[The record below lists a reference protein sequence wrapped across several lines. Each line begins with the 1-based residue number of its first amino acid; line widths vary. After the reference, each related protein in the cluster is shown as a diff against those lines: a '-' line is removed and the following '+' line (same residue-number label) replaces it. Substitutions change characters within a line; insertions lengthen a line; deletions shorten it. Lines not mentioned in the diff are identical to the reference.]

1 MLWCGCICKEP
12 DRRDETMT
20 TIEQHSPYAT
30 LINVFTVAPERAREL
45 AELLTVATDEVIRYL
60 PGFISANIHLS
71 TDDSRV
77 VNYAQWDSA
86 EAFQAMVQNPAARE
100 HIDKCAEV
108 ATSFDPRLYTVESVR
123 CASENSAVTTPELS
137 RPTTLKPRRPQPAT
151 SQP

>member
-123 CASENSAVTTPELS
+123 
-137 RPTTLKPRRPQPAT
+137 
-151 SQP
+151 